1 MPRGLWNRLTTVPP
15 MNSEEIE
22 TVFCEGGEDTVALRQ
37 VRTSRREI
45 EAIFDSANWFPD
57 TFRASQASAQERD

>member
-1 MPRGLWNRLTTVPP
+1 

-22 TVFCEGGEDTVALRQ
+22 TVFREGGEDTVALRQ